1 MKPSIMTMN
10 YVTLIQEEKMTIAE
24 VPETLRPE
32 VERWLNYFSTGQLP
46 TIETNGNATG
56 GVNSEN

>member
-10 YVTLIQEEKMTIAE
+10 YVTLIQDEKMALAE
-24 VPETLRPE
+24 VPEVLRAE

-46 TIETNGNATG
+46 TITTNGNVG
-56 GVNSEN
+56 GANNEN

>member
-10 YVTLIQEEKMTIAE
+10 YVTLIQDEKMVLAE

-46 TIETNGNATG
+46 TIATNGNAVG
-56 GVNSEN
+56 GATNEN

>member
-1 MKPSIMTMN
+1 MTMN
-10 YVTLIQEEKMTIAE
+10 YVTLIQDEKMTIAE

-46 TIETNGNATG
+46 TIATNGNAAG
-56 GVNSEN
+56 GTTNEN

>member
-10 YVTLIQEEKMTIAE
+10 YVTLIQDKKMVLAE
-24 VPETLRPE
+24 VPEALRSE

-46 TIETNGNATG
+46 TITTNGNVG
-56 GVNSEN
+56 GVNNEN